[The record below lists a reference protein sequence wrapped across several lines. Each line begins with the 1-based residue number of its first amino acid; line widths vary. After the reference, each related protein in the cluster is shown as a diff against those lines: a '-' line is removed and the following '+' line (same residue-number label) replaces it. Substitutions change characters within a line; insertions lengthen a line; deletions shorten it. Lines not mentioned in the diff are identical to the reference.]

1 MSTSGGWR
9 RVVVTG
15 VGAIAGGFSGGSPAL
30 GAALANPRPCFDV
43 LTPTALAAVMGGMDA
58 RRLSRVSQLA
68 VAAARLATTDAGGE
82 SDASLAV
89 VVGSEL
95 GDLHSTRDFADGYL
109 ARGQAG
115 LSALLFPN
123 TVMNTMAAATSIALQ
138 ARGPSL
144 TINAPGIPGE
154 LAVARAAATIAAGRA
169 VRVLAGGVDEL
180 DPYVVEVLGRMSV
193 DARGRGEGAA
203 FLMLESL
210 DHARARGARVLGEIL
225 AIATGAL
232 PARPLGVGRTNRSRA
247 VAAALERA
255 GCLPEHVA
263 WVYASLG
270 GDLARDHW
278 ERSVLGAALAPH
290 RPPVAALG
298 MVWGQH
304 AGLGALRV
312 AAAAWTAR
320 SGLLPA
326 TVGSEEEAPGAGVAM
341 TRVPPGPGLVHGV
354 ARGGG
359 HAVIVVGPAPA
370 E

>member
-1 MSTSGGWR
+1 MRTPGGWR
-9 RVVVTG
+9 RVVITG
-15 VGAIAGGFSGGSPAL
+15 VGAIGGGFSGGSPAL
-30 GAALANPRPCFDV
+30 GAALANPRPCFGGLPPAV
-43 LTPTALAAVMGGMDA
+43 LAGVMRGVDA
-58 RRLSRVSQLA
+58 RRLSRVCQLA
-68 VAAARLATTDAGGE
+68 VAAARLASTDAGGE
-82 SDASLAV
+82 SDTALGI

-138 ARGPSL
+138 ARGLSL
-144 TINAPGIPGE
+144 TINAPGISGE
-154 LAVARAAATIAAGRA
+154 LAIARAAASIAAGRA
-169 VRVLAGGVDEL
+169 VRLLAGGVDEL
-180 DPYVVEVLGRMSV
+180 DPYVVEMLGRMGV
-193 DARGRGEGAA
+193 DGRGRGEGAV

-232 PARPLGVGRTNRSRA
+232 PARPLGVGRTHRSRA
-247 VAAALERA
+247 VAVALERA
-255 GCLPEHVA
+255 GRRAGDVA
-263 WVYASLG
+263 WVYTSLG
-270 GDLARDHW
+270 GDRARDRW

-290 RPPVAALG
+290 CPPLAALG

-304 AGLGALRV
+304 SGLGALRV

-326 TVGSEEEAPGAGVAM
+326 TVGPDEAPGAGVAM

-359 HAVIVVGPAPA
+359 HAVIVVGPAPV